1 MAKADN
7 TKISPASIKS
17 DLAPMIRR
25 SLPDRRA
32 QKQEKTPDPFNSL
45 QSDEDL
51 RQILKFSGEDNLMIG
66 SDYTHNDQSMEQ
78 DFPRLLQ
85 ARRPPRNRGFSVKML
100 NPTTYGVQPLS
111 H

>member
-1 MAKADN
+1 
-7 TKISPASIKS
+7 
-17 DLAPMIRR
+17 
-25 SLPDRRA
+25 
-32 QKQEKTPDPFNSL
+32 
-45 QSDEDL
+45 
-51 RQILKFSGEDNLMIG
+51 MIG
-66 SDYTHNDQSMEQ
+66 SDYTHNDQSMEP